1 MLREELQR
9 RLTEEYRYAV
19 TKMQQEGQ
27 PARKLFYFSAFFGE
41 AQRVLNFEWNRDLA
55 LIYTV
60 TFHVHTQINTAMQ
73 ASAITPLPIDW
84 TAVYDKLTLVASD
97 LATCLEKAENDGS
110 EELCKILGCLAEI
123 SYAVSGNGIYLYE
136 KGSFKF

>member
-1 MLREELQR
+1 MHEEFRQR
-9 RLTEEYRYAV
+9 LAREYRYAV
-19 TKMQQEGQ
+19 TKMQQEVQ

-60 TFHVHTQINTAMQ
+60 THHVYTQINTAMQ
-73 ASAITPLPIDW
+73 SSTFTQLPIDW

-97 LATCLEKAENDGS
+97 LAAYLDKAENDGS
-110 EELCKILGCLAEI
+110 EELCQILGCLAEI
-123 SYAVSGNGIYLYE
+123 AYAVSGNGIYLYE